1 MGTMRWGWGWGRS
14 WGKSLRHVIVA
25 WLLAAAVMPTLA
37 ARVAAVSPQGEVAVV
52 RQIVVRF
59 ASAVVPAGDPRLPAP
74 FKLECNGAA
83 PAGDGRWADDR
94 RWLFDLAEPLA
105 AGVACVLRAD
115 PAWVPLPAAGRL
127 EGPAEYRFSTGG
139 PAVLSAQPYPG
150 SEIEEDQHF
159 LLRLNGAALPAS
171 VVRGAWCEVEGL
183 GERIAVRIVEGPARD
198 EVLRQRRV
206 KPAAAPA
213 WLLLACERPFPAEAG
228 VRLVW
233 GPGIAAAANPKLVT
247 RGERPFQWRVRPR
260 FTAEFS
266 CEREHANA
274 ACMPLRPLLVRFSA
288 PLPRAAAM
296 AARLLPAG
304 GGAAIVPQA
313 TAQPAA
319 PGREVMV
326 SELRFAAPLPENTR
340 FTLTLPAGLR
350 DEGGRA
356 LANAASFPVEV
367 ATGAMP
373 PLAKF
378 AGAPFGIVEAG
389 PQAMLPLTLR
399 HVQADLQG
407 ASTGGRV
414 AIKRLDA
421 STSDLA
427 LLQWMARLERF
438 HEQQISA
445 RDAGRPAAEWTVVE
459 KVADERGKLREVK
472 RERLIG
478 TREVS
483 LLSTEPGAGRSELPK
498 LLTDKPGATE
508 VLGVPL
514 PQTGYHLV
522 EVESRILGN
531 SLLASRAPM
540 YVRTGALVTNL
551 GVHFKRGRTSSLVW
565 VTTLDRARPAAGAR
579 VVVNDCRGKPLWSGV
594 TDARG
599 IASIARGFDEEYG
612 AQPGNECL
620 GSGGY
625 FVTARHA
632 DAGGRDDLSFVFSR
646 WNRGIEPWRF
656 NLPTATGALADA
668 RAHTVF
674 DRTLLR
680 VGEVVGMKH
689 FLREETERGLAWP
702 AADTLPDRLV
712 LSHVGSGE
720 ETELPLAWRTGAR
733 SVESRWEIPR
743 TARLGLYDVA
753 LRRGDKRWPSGSLR
767 VEAFRVPL
775 VDARLAGPAG
785 TQVAPKELPLS
796 VQLNML
802 AGGPLAQAPVQ
813 VSALLRDRTP
823 EFPGFEEYSFTPP
836 SAADT
841 AASAGQDDEA
851 ANDGARIVADRLP
864 ARTDGQGAA
873 TIALKDLPAL
883 TGPSELVAELGFNDP
898 NGELQ
903 TASQRLRLWPSAV
916 VVGVRSRNWT
926 ASRGEARFNAV
937 VLDTAGRPL
946 KGREVEVSGRLI
958 QTFSARKRIVGG
970 FYAYDNQREVR
981 ELGVL
986 CRAISDAA
994 GRVNCDAAIDV
1005 VGEVEL
1011 IARAK
1016 DDAGRVSEAA
1026 TSVWMTGG
1034 GDLWFAQDNDD
1045 RIDVLPEK
1053 REVEPGETARLQV
1066 RMPFHEAT
1074 ALVTVE
1080 REGVIDSRIVT
1091 LRGRQPVVEVPIP
1104 KAIDG
1109 GPSWAPNV
1117 VVSVLVLRGR
1127 VREVPWHSIF
1137 SWGWRDPADWWRAWR
1152 FEGRDYRAPTAMVD
1166 LAKPSFKLGVA
1177 QLKIGLAAHRLEV
1190 RVTPE
1195 RPQYGVRETVRTRV
1209 SVTQGGRPAAGAEI
1223 AFAAVDEGLLA
1234 LQPNRS
1240 WNLLDAMMQPRPWG
1254 VETATAQGEIIG
1266 RRHYGRKTLPPGG
1279 GGGRNP
1285 TRELFDT
1292 LLLWRGTVVL
1302 DARGEAV
1309 IDVPLND
1316 SLTSFRLVAIA
1327 DAGVDRF
1334 GSGSATVRVT
1344 QDLQLFSGLP
1354 PLVREGDRFDAGFTL
1369 RNTTALPVEVKVTLA
1384 GKARMGGQD
1393 VALALPVAAQTVKLA
1408 AGAASE
1414 LKWKVAVPAGA
1425 ERIEWDVAA
1434 ESTAPAPTLRDRLR
1448 VTQAVLPAVPVRVWQ
1463 ASLQRLDGALSL
1475 PVAPP
1480 AGALPGGGVQASLLP
1495 TLGGALPG
1503 LRRFFETYPYSC
1515 LEQKASKAIALHD
1528 ATLWAALSGEVA
1540 TYLDRDGLA
1549 SFFPPRVE
1557 DAARGSDRL
1566 TAHLISAAHEAG
1578 LAWPDAAR
1586 EAMLQGLAAFVEGRV
1601 MRSFAAPRNDLD
1613 VRKLAALEALSR
1625 HGRATPR
1632 MLGSITLAPA
1642 TWPTSALLDWWAVL
1656 RRVEGIQDRA
1666 ARLDEVQRVLRSRL
1680 ILGGGSLR
1688 FSTEDSDDWWWLMD
1702 GPDGNAARL
1711 LLAASEVPGWKD
1723 DAPLLATGLLGRQQ
1737 RGAWATTTANLWGV
1751 LALEKF
1757 AQRFERVAVGG
1768 RSSLQLGQTQRTI
1781 DWALTPAGVS
1791 SMLPWPVNP
1800 SPLTASHSGPG
1811 QPWLAV
1817 QTLAAVPLQAPLAA
1831 GYRITRTLAAVQR
1844 QQPDAWT
1851 RGDVLRVRIE
1861 VEAAADMAWV
1871 VVSDPLPTGA
1881 ALLGGGLG
1889 RDSAMAIRG
1898 ERREG
1903 SGWLAYEERAQD
1915 AWRAYFEWLPR
1926 GRHVVEYTL
1935 RLNTGGSFGLP
1946 PTRVE
1951 AMYAPGMFGE
1961 RPNLPLEVRP

>member
-1 MGTMRWGWGWGRS
+1 MGWGMGWYIQ
-14 WGKSLRHVIVA
+14 LRRALAV
-25 WLLAAAVMPTLA
+25 WLLGSALIASALA
-37 ARVAAVSPQGEVAVV
+37 ARVADVSPQGEVAVV
-52 RQIVVRF
+52 RQIAVRF
-59 ASAVVPAGDPRLPAP
+59 EQAVVPAGDPRLAAP
-74 FKLECNGAA
+74 FRLECNGAS
-83 PAGDGRWADDR
+83 PAGDGRWADER
-94 RWLFDLAEPLA
+94 RWLFDLAKPLP

-115 PAWVPLPAAGRL
+115 PAWAPLPAVGKL
-127 EGPAEYRFSTGG
+127 EGPTEYRFSTGG
-139 PAVLSAQPYPG
+139 PGVLAVQPYPG
-150 SEIEEDQHF
+150 SQIEEDQHF
-159 LLRLNGAALPAS
+159 LLHLNGVALPAS
-171 VVRGAWCEVEGL
+171 VVRGAWCEVEGV
-183 GERIAVRIVEGPARD
+183 GERIAVRVVEGPARD
-198 EVLRQRRV
+198 ELLRQRRI
-206 KPAAAPA
+206 KPAAAPT
-213 WLLLACERPFPAEAG
+213 WLLLACERPFPAQAG

-233 GPGIAAAANPKLVT
+233 GPGIAAAANPKVVT

-266 CEREHANA
+266 CERERANA
-274 ACMPLRPLLVRFSA
+274 ACMPLRPVLVRFSS
-288 PLPRAAAM
+288 PLSQAAAM
-296 AARLLPAG
+296 AARLQPA
-304 GGAAIVPQA
+304 GGAAIAPQA
-313 TAQPAA
+313 PSQPPA
-319 PGREVMV
+319 PGRDTMV
-326 SELRFAAPLPENTR
+326 SELRFAAPLPENMR
-340 FTLTLPAGLR
+340 FTLTLPTGLR
-350 DEGGRA
+350 DEGGRP

-367 ATGAMP
+367 ATAAMP

-378 AGAPFGIVEAG
+378 SGAPFGIVEAG

-421 STSDLA
+421 STSDLT
-427 LLQWMARLERF
+427 LLQWIARLERF

-459 KVADERGKLREVK
+459 KEADERGKLREVK
-472 RERLIG
+472 RERMIG
-478 TREVS
+478 TREIS
-483 LLSTEPGAGRSELPK
+483 LLATEPDTRRSELPQVLSDK
-498 LLTDKPGATE
+498 PAEKPGEKPGATE

-514 PQTGYHLV
+514 AQTGYHVV
-522 EVESRILGN
+522 EVESRILGS

-579 VVVNDCRGKPLWSGV
+579 VAVNDCHGKPLWSGL

-599 IASIARGFDEEYG
+599 IATIPRGFDDVYDEK
-612 AQPGNECL
+612 CL
-620 GSGGY
+620 GSGGF
-625 FVTARHA
+625 FVTARQA
-632 DAGGRDDLSFVFSR
+632 DASGRDDLSFVFSR

-656 NLPTATGALADA
+656 NLPTASGASADR

-680 VGEVVGMKH
+680 TGEVVSMKH

-702 AADTLPDRLV
+702 TAVTLPDQLV

-720 ETELPLAWRTGAR
+720 EIELPLAWRSGAR
-733 SVESRWEIPR
+733 SAESRWEIPR
-743 TARLGLYDVA
+743 AARLGLYETA

-775 VDARLAGPAG
+775 VDARLSGPAG
-785 TQVAPKELPLS
+785 TLVAPKELPLS

-802 AGGPLAQAPVQ
+802 AGGPLAKAPLQ
-813 VSALLRDRTP
+813 VSAMLRDRTP
-823 EFPGFEEYSFTPP
+823 EFPGFEDHSFAPP
-836 SAADT
+836 SAVDAVTT
-841 AASAGQDDEA
+841 AGHDEETP
-851 ANDGARIVADRLP
+851 NDGARIVADRLP
-864 ARTDGQGAA
+864 ASTDAQGAA
-873 TIALKDLPAL
+873 TVALKNLPTL
-883 TGPSELVAELGFNDP
+883 KGPSELVAELGFNDP

-903 TASQRLRLWPSAV
+903 TATQRLRLWPSAV
-916 VVGVRSRNWT
+916 VVGIRSRNWA
-926 ASRGEARFNAV
+926 ASRGEARVSAV
-937 VLDTAGRPL
+937 VLDTAGRSL

-958 QTFSARKRIVGG
+958 QTYSARKRIVGG

-986 CRAISDAA
+986 CRSMSDAA

-1011 IARAK
+1011 VARAK

-1026 TSVWMTGG
+1026 TSVWLTGAG
-1034 GDLWFAQDNDD
+1034 ELWFAQDNDD
-1045 RIDVLPEK
+1045 RIDLLPEK
-1053 REVEPGETARLQV
+1053 REVEPGDTARLQV

-1080 REGVIDSRIVT
+1080 REGLIDSRVVT
-1091 LRGRQPVVEVPIP
+1091 LRGRQPVIEMPIP

-1109 GPSWAPNV
+1109 SASWAPNV
-1117 VVSVLVLRGR
+1117 IVSVLVLRGR

-1152 FEGRDYRAPTAMVD
+1152 YEGRDFRAPTAMVD

-1195 RPQYGVRETVRTRV
+1195 RAQYGVRETVRTKV
-1209 SVTQGGRPAAGAEI
+1209 SVTQGGRPLAGAEI

-1240 WNLLDAMMQPRPWG
+1240 WDLLEAMMQPRHWG

-1266 RRHYGRKTLPPGG
+1266 RRHYGRKALPPGG

-1292 LLLWRGTVVL
+1292 LLLWRGTVAL
-1302 DARGEAV
+1302 DARGEALV
-1309 IDVPLND
+1309 EVPLND

-1327 DAGVDRF
+1327 DVGVDRF
-1334 GSGSATVRVT
+1334 GSGSAVVRVT

-1354 PLVREGDRFDAGFTL
+1354 PLAREGDRFDAGFTL
-1369 RNTTALPVEVKVTLA
+1369 RNTTARPVEVKLSLSGQVM
-1384 GKARMGGQD
+1384 MGGQQ
-1393 VALALPVAAQTVKLA
+1393 VALTLPAPTRTVNLA

-1414 LKWKVAVPAGA
+1414 QRWTAAVPAGA
-1425 ERIEWDVAA
+1425 ERIEWEVAA
-1434 ESTAPAPTLRDRLR
+1434 ESPLARDRLR

-1463 ASLQRLDGALSL
+1463 STLQRLDGALSL

-1480 AGALPGGGVQASLLP
+1480 TGALPGGGVMASLLP
-1495 TLGGALPG
+1495 RLGGALPG
-1503 LRRFFETYPYSC
+1503 LRRYFETYPYSC

-1528 ATLWAALSGEVA
+1528 AALWATVSGDLA

-1566 TAHLISAAHEAG
+1566 TAHLIAAAHEAG
-1578 LAWPDAAR
+1578 LAWPDVSR

-1601 MRSFAAPRNDLD
+1601 MRSFAAPRADLD

-1625 HGRATPR
+1625 HGRATPD

-1656 RRVEGIQDRA
+1656 RRVEGIPERA
-1666 ARLDEVQRVLRSRL
+1666 ARLDEVQRLLRSRL
-1680 ILGGGSLR
+1680 VLGGGSLR

-1723 DAPLLATGLLGRQQ
+1723 EAPRLMTGLLGRQQ

-1757 AQRFERVAVGG
+1757 AQRFESVAVGG
-1768 RSSLQLGQTQRTI
+1768 RSSLQLGRTQHSV
-1781 DWALTPAGVS
+1781 DWVQAPTGASAL
-1791 SMLPWPVNP
+1791 LPWPVEP
-1800 SPLTASHSGPG
+1800 AALTASHSGPG

-1817 QTLAAVPLQAPLAA
+1817 QALAAVPLQAPLAA
-1831 GYRITRTLAAVQR
+1831 GYRITRTLTAVQR
-1844 QQPDAWT
+1844 QRPEAWS

-1871 VVSDPLPTGA
+1871 VVSDPLPAGA

-1889 RDSAMAIRG
+1889 RDSAMAVRG

-1903 SGWLAYEERAQD
+1903 SGWLAYEERATD

-1935 RLNTGGSFGLP
+1935 RLNASGSFGLP

-1951 AMYAPGMFGE
+1951 AMYAPAMFGE
-1961 RPNLPLEVRP
+1961 RPNTLLEVQR